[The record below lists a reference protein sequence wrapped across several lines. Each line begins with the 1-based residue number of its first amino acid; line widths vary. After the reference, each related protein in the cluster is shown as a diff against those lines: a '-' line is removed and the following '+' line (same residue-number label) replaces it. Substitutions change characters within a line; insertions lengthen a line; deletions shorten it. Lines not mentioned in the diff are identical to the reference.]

1 MWLHCRANLQRYLP
15 LCTVEQH
22 SGYYCMIYSK
32 KIVPQI
38 ASDTRSIHILVLH
51 NVLRWGYCH
60 YPLPLLPPS
69 LLFLQVTKDSLAKE
83 ADMQDRLMEA
93 HGRFAETSKKLKTT
107 ESSCRK
113 LEFELQQA
121 RVSGVSPH
129 QFLLSAPPTF
139 WSSPAS
145 HISKSSW
152 LFQHVEVHHTFVLGS
167 PHLPGTKVVSLV
179 NNS

>member
-1 MWLHCRANLQRYLP
+1 
-15 LCTVEQH
+15 
-22 SGYYCMIYSK
+22 MIYSK

-121 RVSGVSPH
+121 RVSGV
-129 QFLLSAPPTF
+129 
-139 WSSPAS
+139 
-145 HISKSSW
+145 
-152 LFQHVEVHHTFVLGS
+152 
-167 PHLPGTKVVSLV
+167 
-179 NNS
+179 